1 MALCG
6 DRGAGGASSRS
17 QRAPAHCRARERCRF
32 KRGCRAERLVVLSHG
47 VVAPARQHDGKF
59 GRGEKVSGERG
70 GDFFFSPPPP
80 PRRKE
85 I

>member
-59 GRGEKVSGERG
+59 GRGKKVSGERG
-70 GDFFFSPPPP
+70 GDFFFSPQPP